1 MYGLRM
7 ANTGGDVSFMNGVA
21 ELLVLRL
28 LSRGEMYGYEIV
40 RAIAESTGGVIAVGE
55 GCVYPILHAM
65 EKKRWVASRRRKLD
79 GRTRIY
85 YRLTDAGSGRLQVAS
100 ARWSEISAA
109 VSAALKAT
117 HVPEPAL

>member
-1 MYGLRM
+1 M
-7 ANTGGDVSFMNGVA
+7 ANTGGDVSFMNGIP
-21 ELLVLRL
+21 ELLVLQL
-28 LSRGEMYGYEIV
+28 LSHSEMYGYEIV
-40 RAIAESTGGVIAVGE
+40 RAIAASTDGVIAVGE

-65 EKKRWVASRRRKLD
+65 EKKRWVASRRLKRE

-85 YRLTDAGSGRLQVAS
+85 YRLTDAGGRRLQVAS

-109 VSAALKAT
+109 VSSALKAA